1 MTKIEA
7 HGKLNGKA
15 TTVTWEDD
23 ALQFNGA
30 RDPVLESDL
39 RGIVA
44 RGPAIGGTYYPETE
58 ALRMIAALTGYFF
71 DRPPEITVEGELE
84 EEIPGEPGVIY

>member
-1 MTKIEA
+1 MTRIEA
-7 HGKLNGKA
+7 SGKLNGKA
-15 TTVTWEDD
+15 LTVIWEDG
-23 ALQFNGA
+23 ALQFDGA
-30 RDPVLESDL
+30 DDPIREADL

-44 RGPAIGGTYYPETE
+44 SGPAIGGTYYPETE
-58 ALRMIAALTGYFF
+58 ALQMIAALTGYFF